1 MTTEERLYKLE
12 GIVEG
17 VMATLPD
24 RVSSLEHR
32 MDLLRQEVK
41 AEITGLRQ
49 EMKSQTEG
57 LRQEMREEIAR
68 LDAKIDTLRQEV
80 KAEINTALNRL
91 MLYFTALTAALALL
105 TLFARQRLHLYP
117 LIDRLQGNPQV
128 QAGYLHFSLLH
139 HPVKPIRPLPDIR
152 LHPPGAAFHHQIAL

>member
-41 AEITGLRQ
+41 AEISGLRQ
-49 EMKSQTEG
+49 EMKEEIASLRQEMKEEIAG
-57 LRQEMREEIAR
+57 LRQEMKEEIASLR
-68 LDAKIDTLRQEV
+68 REMQGEITSLRQEM

-91 MLYFTALTAALALL
+91 MLYFTALAAALALL
-105 TLFARQRLHLYP
+105 TLFAR
-117 LIDRLQGNPQV
+117 
-128 QAGYLHFSLLH
+128 
-139 HPVKPIRPLPDIR
+139 
-152 LHPPGAAFHHQIAL
+152 